1 MTWVFSLMT
10 MQGLLGGLDNLWH
23 HEITERLPNRRTAAR
38 ELSLHAVRELLY
50 AFVFLGLAWFR
61 WQGIWTVLLAAI
73 FVVEVVITLADF
85 VVEDRTRRL
94 PPFERILHTVLAMN
108 FGAVLTVLSPVLFQW
123 WSMPTAVIFAPSAT
137 FSWILS
143 VFGVG
148 VFAWSVRNTA
158 AVLSLRRPPEWV
170 CNPIAPGV
178 SARPRTVL
186 VSGATGFIG
195 GHLVRRL
202 VERGDRVIV
211 LTRDAD
217 KALNRFGP
225 HVRIVTRLGDVD
237 SATDIDAIVNLAGAT
252 ILGIPWTR
260 RRRAQLIDS
269 RVGTTRALLELAG
282 RLSRPPRS
290 LISASAIGYYG
301 VHGSEPLDEE
311 AEPSAVFQSRLC
323 QQWEA
328 AADSGGDMGMRVV
341 KLRIGLVLGRDGGAL
356 PQLARPHRLGLGA
369 VLGSGTQW
377 MSWIHIVDLIRL
389 FEFALDTPLI
399 RGAVNAVS
407 PNPVTH
413 LQMQRAIAR
422 VLHRPL
428 WLRVPAF
435 AVRAGL
441 GEMAQLLIDGQRV
454 VPNRAVTLGFEFDYS
469 RVEEALASLLAKGR
483 PQIDAT
489 TADVY
494 FNGDCPV
501 CRTEMTHYAERCAGA
516 QPGLHFIDSVGRPND
531 FAQCG
536 LRLEHLARRVY
547 LRDASGR
554 ILSGMPAITAL
565 WDKVPGYRVLSRVF
579 NWPVLRPLS
588 VLVYDH
594 LVAPTLAFWASRRS
608 ATAARRSG

>member
-23 HEITERLPNRRTAAR
+23 HEITERLPDRRTAAR
-38 ELSLHAVRELLY
+38 ELSLHAARELIY

-61 WQGIWTVLLAAI
+61 WQGIWTLLLAAV
-73 FVVEVVITLADF
+73 FAVEVVITLADF

-94 PPFERILHTVLAMN
+94 PPFERVLHTVLAMN
-108 FGAVLTVLSPVLFQW
+108 FGAVLTVLSPVLVQW
-123 WSMPTAVIFAPSAT
+123 WSMPTAVTFAPNAT

-158 AVLSLRRPPEWV
+158 AVLSLRRPPEWIRD
-170 CNPIAPGV
+170 PIAAGV
-178 SARPRTVL
+178 SGRPRTVL

-202 VERGDRVIV
+202 IGRGDRVIV
-211 LTRDAD
+211 LTRDAG

-237 SATDIDAIVNLAGAT
+237 PTTAIDAIVNLAGAT
-252 ILGIPWTR
+252 ILGFPWTR
-260 RRRAQLIDS
+260 RRRAQLVDS

-282 RLSRPPRS
+282 RLSRAPRT

-301 VHGSEPLDEE
+301 IHDSEPLDER
-311 AEPSAVFQSRLC
+311 APPSPIFQSRLC

-328 AADSGGDMGMRVV
+328 AADSGEALGMRVV

-377 MSWIHIVDLIRL
+377 LSWIHIDDLIRL
-389 FEFALDTPLI
+389 FEFALDTPLA
-399 RGAVNAVS
+399 RGALNAVS

-422 VLHRPL
+422 ALHRPL

-435 AVRAGL
+435 VVRAGL
-441 GEMAQLLIDGQRV
+441 GEMAQLLVEGQRV
-454 VPNRAVTLGFEFDYS
+454 VPNQTVALGFEFHYS
-469 RVEEALASLLAKGR
+469 SFVEALASLLGKSTA
-483 PQIDAT
+483 QIDAT

-494 FNGDCPV
+494 FNGECPV

-516 QPGLHFIDSVGRPND
+516 QPGLHFIDSTRQPND

-536 LRLEHLARRVY
+536 LRVEHLARRVY

-554 ILSGMPAITAL
+554 MLSGMPAIVAL

-579 NWPVLRPLS
+579 NWPVLRPIS
-588 VLVYDH
+588 VLLYDH
-594 LVAPTLAFWASRRS
+594 LIAPTLAFWASRR
-608 ATAARRSG
+608 AAAARRSG